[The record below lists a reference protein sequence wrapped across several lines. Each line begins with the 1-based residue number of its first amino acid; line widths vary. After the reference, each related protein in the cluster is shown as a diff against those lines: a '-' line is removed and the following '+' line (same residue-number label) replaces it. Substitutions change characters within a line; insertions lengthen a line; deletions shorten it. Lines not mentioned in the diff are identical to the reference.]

1 MIDDDRSKWDEAWKK
16 AEVRTVTA
24 PQDVHIKTGLDV
36 GEILSATI
44 STVPEEY
51 RSNVYIQSDDCAL
64 CGLSTSDED
73 FLLANLNPVF
83 DKIGGLGFGVRAH
96 HQCFESL
103 PLSDEHPP
111 IPW

>member
-1 MIDDDRSKWDEAWKK
+1 MVDDDRLKWDEAWKK

-24 PQDVHIKTGLDV
+24 RQDVHLKSGLDV
-36 GEILSATI
+36 GELVSATI

-51 RSNVYIQSDDCAL
+51 RSNVYIQSNDCVM
-64 CGLSTSDED
+64 CGQSTSDD
-73 FLLANLNPVF
+73 DSLVANLNPVF
-83 DKIGGLGFGVRAH
+83 ERITGLGFGVRAH
-96 HQCFESL
+96 QRCFESL